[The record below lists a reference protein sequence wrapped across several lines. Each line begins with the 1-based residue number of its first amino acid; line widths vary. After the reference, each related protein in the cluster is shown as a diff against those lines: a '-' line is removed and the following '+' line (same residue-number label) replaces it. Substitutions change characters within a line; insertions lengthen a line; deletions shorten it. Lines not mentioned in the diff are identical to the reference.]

1 MASSKNILLKEYKDL
16 AKEKWVKIDVSLR
29 HVLLK
34 QETAANIPQMDE
46 EDIYRWNLALIVLNP
61 DSLYYG
67 GYFKA
72 QINFPRDYPYKPPG
86 RSHHFEM

>member
-1 MASSKNILLKEYKDL
+1 
-16 AKEKWVKIDVSLR
+16 
-29 HVLLK
+29 
-34 QETAANIPQMDE
+34 MDE
-46 EDIYRWNLALIVLNP
+46 DDIYRWNLALIVLNP

-86 RSHHFEM
+86 KSHHFGIYNTWLTPRRFSLHKNAMASQYLL

>member
-1 MASSKNILLKEYKDL
+1 
-16 AKEKWVKIDVSLR
+16 
-29 HVLLK
+29 
-34 QETAANIPQMDE
+34 MDE
-46 EDIYRWNLALIVLNP
+46 DDIYRWNLALIVLNP

-86 RSHHFEM
+86 KSYHFGIYSTWLTPRRFSLHKNAMASQYLL

>member
-1 MASSKNILLKEYKDL
+1 
-16 AKEKWVKIDVSLR
+16 
-29 HVLLK
+29 
-34 QETAANIPQMDE
+34 MDE

-86 RSHHFEM
+86 KSQYGTNYNT